1 MVLSGSAL
9 NTKAE
14 IMKTMQLSE
23 RLEHDKVHSGIS
35 ELLNNCSNR
44 GGVNIILSSGLFVE
58 RDVSIKQQFEIYLK
72 TYYNALI
79 EHMTFQT
86 DIECARKRIN
96 KWVSEQTNGKIQQ
109 LLSPG
114 SLEEDTRVVVL
125 ATTYFK
131 GESICL
137 AYTTYKCL

>member
-79 EHMTFQT
+79 EHVSLYFESLIICVD
-86 DIECARKRIN
+86 DISDGHRMC
-96 KWVSEQTNGKIQQ
+96 S
-109 LLSPG
+109 
-114 SLEEDTRVVVL
+114 
-125 ATTYFK
+125 
-131 GESICL
+131 
-137 AYTTYKCL
+137 

>member
-1 MVLSGSAL
+1 
-9 NTKAE
+9 
-14 IMKTMQLSE
+14 
-23 RLEHDKVHSGIS
+23 
-35 ELLNNCSNR
+35 
-44 GGVNIILSSGLFVE
+44 
-58 RDVSIKQQFEIYLK
+58 
-72 TYYNALI
+72 
-79 EHMTFQT
+79 MTFQT

-114 SLEEDTRVVVL
+114 SLKEDTRVVVL

-137 AYTTYKCL
+137 TYTTYKCL